1 VSAAPDGSRRG
12 ARAALVL
19 PLGAVSLLA
28 GLAAGLARL
37 GWGLPEPIAGLAGVH
52 GPLMVC
58 GFFGTVIA
66 FERAVALR
74 SAWTQV
80 APMLLGLGG
89 ILLLTGGP
97 APELLFAGSLLYLA
111 AALVLLARHRQPHL
125 ATMAVGAMC
134 WAAGNLLWLLGR
146 NIPDVVPWWAAFL
159 VLTIAGER
167 LELSRLLQPPPFA
180 RVLFGVAVAVLL
192 AGLAATSW
200 RVFGAGLVL
209 LVVWLLR
216 YDIARRTVRM
226 AGLPRFTAVCLLSG
240 YVWLALAGAGAA
252 LLPEPTGGFIY
263 DAVTHAVF
271 LGFVFAMV
279 LGHAPIILPAVAR
292 VAVPFRRS
300 FYAPLVLLHAS
311 LLLRV
316 AGDLLLL
323 DAARRWGGLGGAAA
337 ILAFLGVTAG
347 AVFKRR

>member
-1 VSAAPDGSRRG
+1 
-12 ARAALVL
+12 
-19 PLGAVSLLA
+19 
-28 GLAAGLARL
+28 
-37 GWGLPEPIAGLAGVH
+37 
-52 GPLMVC
+52 M
-58 GFFGTVIA
+58 
-66 FERAVALR
+66 
-74 SAWTQV
+74 
-80 APMLLGLGG
+80 
-89 ILLLTGGP
+89 
-97 APELLFAGSLLYLA
+97 
-111 AALVLLARHRQPHL
+111 
-125 ATMAVGAMC
+125 
-134 WAAGNLLWLLGR
+134 
-146 NIPDVVPWWAAFL
+146 
-159 VLTIAGER
+159 
-167 LELSRLLQPPPFA
+167 
-180 RVLFGVAVAVLL
+180 
-192 AGLAATSW
+192 
-200 RVFGAGLVL
+200 FGAGLVL

-316 AGDLLLL
+316 VGDLLAL